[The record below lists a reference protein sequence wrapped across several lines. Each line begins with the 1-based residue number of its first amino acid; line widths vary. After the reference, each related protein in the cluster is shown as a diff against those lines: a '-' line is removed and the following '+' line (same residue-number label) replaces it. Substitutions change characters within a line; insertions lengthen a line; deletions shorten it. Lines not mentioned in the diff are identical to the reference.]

1 MKFLIEQLKT
11 NHLNM
16 MRRLGYH
23 PHRHNQSFARRLSS
37 NEFPRFH
44 VYLKDSKAGLEFSLH
59 LDQKGACYEGQ
70 TAHSGDYDTEVL
82 EQEKRRIISLLNT

>member
-1 MKFLIEQLKT
+1 MKFVLENIKV
-11 NHLNM
+11 NHLNL

-23 PHRHNQSFARRLSS
+23 PHKRNQSFARRLASG
-37 NEFPRFH
+37 EFPRFH
-44 VYLKDSKAGLEFSLH
+44 IYLKDKTEGLEFSLH
-59 LDQKGACYEGQ
+59 LDQKGVCYEGQ